1 MPRKSLALLVA
12 LAALSAG
19 PARAASPPAV
29 EAEHGMVVAA
39 ERRAAEI
46 GADILRQGGNAIDA
60 AVAVGFAEAVTN
72 PCCGNLGGGGF
83 LVAHLA
89 ATNRDVFIDFR
100 ETAPAAATKT
110 MYLDASGEPIE
121 GASLDGYRAVAT
133 PGSVFSASTQRSR
146 NTAR

>member
-1 MPRKSLALLVA
+1 MSRTLVALAVA
-12 LAALSAG
+12 LAALSIGA
-19 PARAASPPAV
+19 ACAASRPAV
-29 EAEHGMVVAA
+29 EAEHGMVVAS

-46 GADILRQGGNAIDA
+46 GADVLRQGGNAIDA

-89 ATNRDVFIDFR
+89 ATDRDIFIDFR

-110 MYLDASGEPIE
+110 M
-121 GASLDGYRAVAT
+121 
-133 PGSVFSASTQRSR
+133 
-146 NTAR
+146 